1 MRHFDIKSVCQKPV
15 SKSLPCTALTRM
27 GLPVASGTACVSRGH
42 RLPPRVRSGCGA
54 GREVAVP
61 GLRAW
66 RPEPC
71 VVVPRAPGCSRLRAV
86 FQDTSHG
93 TAALRAL
100 VLSGSSPESVR
111 LLRTPVSAGPA
122 FVANS
127 DAPPRRPP
135 GACPLLP
142 PLACCSLWLW
152 YAVLRLRDF
161 GGIHVSSRWRARAS
175 ACGLPRQPCDLGET
189 ACSLCASHCA
199 CGMQLRACVRTEGGS
214 SGWSSGRHPESPR
227 SVLFSLSTW

>member
-1 MRHFDIKSVCQKPV
+1 MS
-15 SKSLPCTALTRM
+15 A
-27 GLPVASGTACVSRGH
+27 GGTGSRRG
-42 RLPPRVRSGCGA
+42 SAQAA
-54 GREVAVP
+54 GRGGRSPCQVCAP
-61 GLRAW
+61 GVQSPAW
-66 RPEPC
+66 SSP
-71 VVVPRAPGCSRLRAV
+71 VPRAAVASVWCFRTRL
-86 FQDTSHG
+86 
-93 TAALRAL
+93 TAQPPLRAL

-127 DAPPRRPP
+127 DAPPWRPP

-142 PLACCSLWLW
+142 LLACCSLWLW

-189 ACSLCASHCA
+189 ACSLFASHCA
-199 CGMQLRACVRTEGGS
+199 CGMRLRACVRTEGGS